1 MIIGQGVYR
10 NGHKVADEGSFAEL
24 ASRSEGPESF
34 VWVGLKEPSTAELE
48 EAADAF
54 GIHPLAIEDAQAS
67 HERPKVDLFGE
78 TLTLV
83 LRSAA
88 YDDAAERIEI
98 GQITVM
104 SSPGHVLVVR
114 RGEGVSLTDLRS
126 RMEADPQWLA
136 QGPGVVLHAIIDTVV
151 EAYLPVA
158 AGIDNDIAEV
168 EEAVFSTERDM
179 PTRRIY
185 ELTREVLEFRKSAYP
200 LTRVMET
207 LTRVS
212 HPMITDDIRRYL
224 RGEAV
229 LARPPSRRDRIAKF
243 VARHKTEVAAAGAE
257 SWLLGQLGNRF
268 QALHYVDDAGA
279 IDAATAQALGQQAQG
294 SVEVEPVVVARRGQA
309 PAGLKTLIDTKGCVA
324 QRYDLKPGTTYL
336 ARPDQHVAARWR
348 AFDAGKLQAAVAKAT
363 CNA

>member
-1 MIIGQGVYR
+1 MREGSWRGKARGEAGATVIIGQGVYR

-224 RGEAV
+224 RDTEDDVKRVVDQIHTERELLDSALEANLAQVGIRQNEDMRKISAWVAIAAVPTMVAGIYGMNFDHMPELDTRYGYFVV
-229 LARPPSRRDRIAKF
+229 LA
-243 VARHKTEVAAAGAE
+243 VVAAACFALYRTFKRSG
-257 SWLLGQLGNRF
+257 WL
-268 QALHYVDDAGA
+268 
-279 IDAATAQALGQQAQG
+279 
-294 SVEVEPVVVARRGQA
+294 
-309 PAGLKTLIDTKGCVA
+309 
-324 QRYDLKPGTTYL
+324 
-336 ARPDQHVAARWR
+336 
-348 AFDAGKLQAAVAKAT
+348 
-363 CNA
+363 

>member
-34 VWVGLKEPSTAELE
+34 VWVGLQEPSTAELE

-224 RGEAV
+224 RDTEDDVKRVVDQIHTERELLDSALEANLAQVGIRQNEDMRKISAWVAIAAVPTMVAGIYGMNFDHMPELDTRYGYFVV
-229 LARPPSRRDRIAKF
+229 LA
-243 VARHKTEVAAAGAE
+243 VVAAACFALYRTFKRSG
-257 SWLLGQLGNRF
+257 WL
-268 QALHYVDDAGA
+268 
-279 IDAATAQALGQQAQG
+279 
-294 SVEVEPVVVARRGQA
+294 
-309 PAGLKTLIDTKGCVA
+309 
-324 QRYDLKPGTTYL
+324 
-336 ARPDQHVAARWR
+336 
-348 AFDAGKLQAAVAKAT
+348 
-363 CNA
+363 